1 MEALSLNLAERRVA
15 CDGEAYTFKE
25 YVDFYGF
32 NALSRWQTS
41 SAEQPVDTI
50 VGQSESKRK
59 GPVGTGDSPCPGMTP
74 NDPQGPTAA
83 RQGHPSMT
91 IINNKK
97 HRSELDRCSCK
108 IAQPLLDRMIPG
120 DELRRCFECVKPV
133 GPPVEPVN
141 RPTGPQ
147 DSPATSHCDA
157 LHDNS
162 RCQANSAAQPVYTI
176 VSQSESHA
184 EKPGDINSAAQPVA
198 HLTPEERAW
207 LSESVLL
214 QSHLTSQSEASI
226 RIRGELNFKNQK
238 QGRPLL
244 GKEGVTPSPA
254 KLQWDAYN
262 AQFRGLA
269 ASRFRGDTPSA
280 DGLSSQCG

>member
-41 SAEQPVDTI
+41 SAEQPVGTI

-120 DELRRCFECVKPV
+120 EELRRCFECVKPV
-133 GPPVEPVN
+133 GPPVEPVE

-147 DSPATSHCDA
+147 DTE
-157 LHDNS
+157 
-162 RCQANSAAQPVYTI
+162 T
-176 VSQSESHA
+176 A
-184 EKPGDINSAAQPVA
+184 E
-198 HLTPEERAW
+198 
-207 LSESVLL
+207 
-214 QSHLTSQSEASI
+214 
-226 RIRGELNFKNQK
+226 
-238 QGRPLL
+238 
-244 GKEGVTPSPA
+244 PA
-254 KLQWDAYN
+254 KQEQHVKTQTAEPVKQEQLANVKTETAEPVKQEQVRRQWKAGDLRMNGPAGNLEIAEHAYVEGCCWFQSFCQN
-262 AQFRGLA
+262 NCNTRRLINKRNYTLPQEVII
-269 ASRFRGDTPSA
+269 
-280 DGLSSQCG
+280 LSK